1 MMGFVDIVRKSLSL
15 SALAALFLLLPG
27 SLPVQAQVFD
37 TSAPFAILMDASSG
51 TVLFEKNADDLMP
64 PASMAKLGLVD
75 YVFTAI
81 AEGRMSLTD
90 EFVIS
95 ENAWRRGGASSG
107 GSTMFAEL
115 DSRIPLGD
123 LLRGVIVQSGND
135 ASIAIA
141 EGIAG
146 SEIAFSD
153 LLNDH
158 VRDIGLTGS
167 TFRNATGLPDPDQRV
182 TARDLAILARH
193 IVRSFPDLYRI
204 FAEPNFTW
212 NKILQ
217 RNRNP
222 LLNAGIGAD
231 GLKTGYTEE
240 SGYGLTASAMSND
253 QRLIVVVNGLK
264 SPRERAAEARK
275 LLEWGFR
282 SFRQVTLFGDGD
294 TVAEASVYGGVKG
307 RVALH
312 ADGPLHVL
320 VARTN
325 RDPLK
330 ARAVYQGP
338 IEAPV
343 KAGARVGVL
352 KVWQGDRL
360 IQETPLFTA
369 ESVAEGELHQR
380 AIDALQELLLG
391 WL

>member
-1 MMGFVDIVRKSLSL
+1 MTGFMAIVRSSSRL
-15 SALAALFLLLPG
+15 SALLACILLLAG
-27 SLPVQAQVFD
+27 SPPVRAQVFD
-37 TSAPFAILMDASSG
+37 TSAPYAILMDASSG
-51 TVLFEKNADDLMP
+51 TVLFEKNADELMP
-64 PASMAKLGLVD
+64 PASMAKMALVD

-81 AEGRMSLTD
+81 AEGRLSLAD

-95 ENAWRRGGASSG
+95 ENAWRRGGAASG
-107 GSTMFAEL
+107 GSTMFAVL
-115 DSRIPLGD
+115 DSRVSLGD
-123 LLRGVIVQSGND
+123 LLRGVIIQSGND
-135 ASIAIA
+135 AAIAIA

-158 VRDIGLTGS
+158 VRDIGLTNS
-167 TFRNATGLPDPDQRV
+167 TFRNSTGLPDPDQRM
-182 TARDLAILARH
+182 TARDLAILARS
-193 IVRSFPDLYRI
+193 IVRKFPELYKM
-204 FAEPNFTW
+204 FAEPDFTW
-212 NKILQ
+212 NKITQ

-222 LLNAGIGAD
+222 LLNAGIGVD

-240 SGYGLTASAMSND
+240 SGYGLTASAISNE
-253 QRLIVVVNGLK
+253 QRLIVAVNGLK
-264 SPRERAAEARK
+264 SPRERAGEARK

-282 SFRQVTLFGDGD
+282 SFRQVTVFAAGE
-294 TVAEASVYGGVKG
+294 TVAEASVYGGEKG
-307 RVALH
+307 RVALR

-325 RDPLK
+325 RDPLR

-343 KAGARVGVL
+343 KAGMRVGVL

-360 IQETPLFTA
+360 IQETPLYTA
-369 ESVAEGELHQR
+369 EAIGEGELYQR
-380 AIDALQELLLG
+380 ALGAIKELLLG

>member
-1 MMGFVDIVRKSLSL
+1 MPGFMDIIRISLRL
-15 SALAALFLLLPG
+15 LVLLACVLLLPG
-27 SLPVQAQVFD
+27 SPPARAQVFD
-37 TSAPFAILMDASSG
+37 TSSPFAILMDASSG
-51 TVLFEKNADDLMP
+51 TVLFEKNADELMA

-95 ENAWRRGGASSG
+95 ENAWRRGGAASG
-107 GSTMFAEL
+107 GSTMFAVL
-115 DSRIPLGD
+115 DSRVSLGD

-158 VRDIGLTGS
+158 VSDIGLTGS

-193 IVRSFPDLYRI
+193 IVRNFPDLYKI
-204 FAEPNFTW
+204 FAEPDFTW
-212 NKILQ
+212 NNILQ

-240 SGYGLTASAMSND
+240 SGYGLAASAISND

-264 SPRERAAEARK
+264 TPRERAGEARK

-282 SFRQVTLFGDGD
+282 SFRQVTIFGADE
-294 TVAEASVYGGVKG
+294 TVAEASVFGGEKG
-307 RVALH
+307 RVALR

-343 KAGARVGVL
+343 KEGLRVGVL

-360 IQETPLFTA
+360 IQETPLYTA
-369 ESVAEGELHQR
+369 ESVGEGELHQR
-380 AIDALQELLLG
+380 ALGALKELLLG

>member
-1 MMGFVDIVRKSLSL
+1 MTGFMDIIGKSLRL
-15 SALAALFLLLPG
+15 SALLACVFLLPG
-27 SLPVQAQVFD
+27 SPPARAQVFD
-37 TSAPFAILMDASSG
+37 TTAPFAILMDASSG
-51 TVLFEKNADDLMP
+51 TVLFEKNADELMA

-81 AEGRMSLTD
+81 VEGRLSLTD

-95 ENAWRRGGASSG
+95 ENAWRRGGATSG

-115 DSRIPLGD
+115 DSRVPLGD

-158 VRDIGLTGS
+158 VSDIGLTRS

-193 IVRSFPDLYRI
+193 IVRNFPDLYTI

-212 NKILQ
+212 NNILQ

-240 SGYGLTASAMSND
+240 SGYGLTASAISND
-253 QRLIVVVNGLK
+253 QRLIVAVNGLK

-294 TVAEASVYGGVKG
+294 TIAEASVYGGEK
-307 RVALH
+307 RYVALH

-343 KAGARVGVL
+343 KAGMRVGVL

-369 ESVAEGELHQR
+369 ESVGEGELHQR

>member
-1 MMGFVDIVRKSLSL
+1 MTKFMDIARNSLRL
-15 SALAALFLLLPG
+15 LALLAGVLLLPG
-27 SLPVQAQVFD
+27 SPPAQAQEFD
-37 TSAPFAILMDASSG
+37 TAAPYAILMDASSG

-81 AEGRMSLTD
+81 AEGRLSLTD

-115 DSRIPLGD
+115 NSRVSLD
-123 LLRGVIVQSGND
+123 NLLRGVIVQSGND
-135 ASIAIA
+135 AAIAIA

-158 VRDIGLTGS
+158 VRDIGLTRS

-193 IVRSFPDLYRI
+193 IVRNFPDLYTI

-212 NKILQ
+212 NNILQ

-240 SGYGLTASAMSND
+240 SGYGLTASALSND
-253 QRLIVVVNGLK
+253 QRLIVTVNGLK
-264 SPRERAAEARK
+264 RPSERAAEARK

-282 SFRQVTLFGDGD
+282 SFRQVTLFEDGAI
-294 TVAEASVYGGVKG
+294 VAEASVFGGEKG
-307 RVALH
+307 HIALH

-325 RDPLK
+325 REPLK

-338 IEAPV
+338 IEAPI

-360 IQETPLFTA
+360 IQETPLYTA
-369 ESVAEGELHQR
+369 ESVGEGELHQR

>member
-1 MMGFVDIVRKSLSL
+1 MTEFMGIVRKLL
-15 SALAALFLLLPG
+15 RLPALLACAFVLLA
-27 SLPVQAQVFD
+27 SVPVRAQVFD

-51 TVLFEKNADDLMP
+51 TVLFEKNADEPMP

-81 AEGRMSLTD
+81 AEGRLSLTD

-95 ENAWRRGGASSG
+95 ENAWRRGGAASG
-107 GSTMFAEL
+107 GSTMFAVL
-115 DSRIPLGD
+115 DSRVSLGD

-153 LLNDH
+153 LLNKH
-158 VRDIGLTGS
+158 VGEIGLTRS
-167 TFRNATGLPDPDQRV
+167 IFRNSTGLPDPDQRV

-193 IVRSFPDLYRI
+193 IVRNFPDLYTI
-204 FAEPNFTW
+204 FAEPSFTW
-212 NKILQ
+212 NNILQ

-240 SGYGLTASAMSND
+240 SGYGLTASALSND

-264 SPRERAAEARK
+264 KSRERAAEARK

-282 SFRQVTLFGDGD
+282 SFRQFTIFKAGE
-294 TVAEASVYGGVKG
+294 TVAEASVYGGEKS

-325 RDPLK
+325 REPLK

-343 KAGARVGVL
+343 EAGLRVGVL

-360 IQETPLFTA
+360 IQETPLYTA
-369 ESVAEGELHQR
+369 EPVGEGKLHQR
-380 AIDALQELLLG
+380 ALDALGELLLG

>member
-1 MMGFVDIVRKSLSL
+1 L
-15 SALAALFLLLPG
+15 ALLAVVFLLPG
-27 SLPVQAQVFD
+27 QPPARAQVFD
-37 TSAPFAILMDASSG
+37 TTSPFAILMDASSG
-51 TVLFEKNADDLMP
+51 TVLFEKNADELMG

-81 AEGRMSLTD
+81 AEGRLSLTD

-95 ENAWRRGGASSG
+95 ENAWRRGGAASG
-107 GSTMFAEL
+107 GSTMFAVL
-115 DSRIPLGD
+115 DSRVSLGD
-123 LLRGVIVQSGND
+123 LLRGVIIQSGNA

-158 VRDIGLTGS
+158 VSDLGLTRS

-193 IVRSFPDLYRI
+193 IVREFPDLYKI
-204 FAEPNFTW
+204 FAEPDFTW
-212 NKILQ
+212 NNILQ

-240 SGYGLTASAMSND
+240 SGYGLTASAISND

-264 SPRERAAEARK
+264 SPRERAGEARK

-282 SFRQVTLFGDGD
+282 SFRQITLFGDGD
-294 TVAEASVYGGVKG
+294 TVAEASVYGGKKG
-307 RVALH
+307 RVALR

-330 ARAVYQGP
+330 ARVVYQGP

-343 KAGARVGVL
+343 KAGLRVGVL

-369 ESVAEGELHQR
+369 ESVGEGELHQR

>member
-1 MMGFVDIVRKSLSL
+1 MTGFMDIVRISVHL
-15 SALAALFLLLPG
+15 LACGFLLLG
-27 SLPVQAQVFD
+27 SAPVRAQVFD
-37 TSAPFAILMDASSG
+37 TSAPYAILIDASSG
-51 TVLFEKNADDLMP
+51 TVLFEKNADDLMA
-64 PASMAKLGLVD
+64 PASMAKLALID

-81 AEGRMSLTD
+81 AEGRLSLTD

-95 ENAWRRGGASSG
+95 ENAWRRGGAISG
-107 GSTMFAEL
+107 GSTMFAVL
-115 DSRIPLGD
+115 DSRVSLGD

-153 LLNDH
+153 LLNKH
-158 VRDIGLTGS
+158 VGEIGLTRS
-167 TFRNATGLPDPDQRV
+167 IFRNATGLPDPDQRV

-193 IVRSFPDLYRI
+193 IVRNFPDLYTI
-204 FAEPNFTW
+204 FAEPSFTW
-212 NKILQ
+212 NNILQ

-240 SGYGLTASAMSND
+240 SGYGLTASAISND

-264 SPRERAAEARK
+264 KSRERAAEARK

-282 SFRQVTLFGDGD
+282 SFRQITLFEDGE
-294 TVAEASVYGGVKG
+294 TVAKASVYGGQKG
-307 RVALH
+307 HVALR

-325 RDPLK
+325 REPLK

-343 KAGARVGVL
+343 EAGSRVGVL

-360 IQETPLFTA
+360 IQETPLYTA
-369 ESVAEGELHQR
+369 EPVGEGKLHQR
-380 AIDALQELLLG
+380 ALDALGELLLG

>member
-1 MMGFVDIVRKSLSL
+1 MGIVRKSLRL
-15 SALAALFLLLPG
+15 SVLLACVMLLPG
-27 SLPVQAQVFD
+27 SPPVQAQVFD
-37 TSAPFAILMDASSG
+37 TTAPFAILMDASSG
-51 TVLFEKNADDLMP
+51 TVLFEKDADELMP

-81 AEGRMSLTD
+81 AEGRLSMAD

-107 GSTMFAEL
+107 GSTMFAIL
-115 DSRIPLGD
+115 DSRVSLGD

-167 TFRNATGLPDPDQRV
+167 TFRNSTGLPDPDQRV

-193 IVRSFPDLYRI
+193 IVRNFPDLYTM

-212 NKILQ
+212 NNILQ

-222 LLNAGIGAD
+222 LLNSGIGAD

-240 SGYGLTASAMSND
+240 SGYGLTASAVSND

-264 SPRERAAEARK
+264 NPRERAGEARK

-282 SFRQVTLFGDGD
+282 SFRQVTLFGADE
-294 TVAEASVYGGVKG
+294 TVAEASVFGGDKG
-307 RVALH
+307 RVALRG
-312 ADGPLHVL
+312 DGPLHVL

-338 IEAPV
+338 IEAPIE
-343 KAGARVGVL
+343 AGLRVGVL

-369 ESVAEGELHQR
+369 ETVGEGKLHQR

>member
-1 MMGFVDIVRKSLSL
+1 MPGFMDIVRISLRL
-15 SALAALFLLLPG
+15 LALLACVLLLTG
-27 SLPVQAQVFD
+27 SPPVRAQVFD
-37 TSAPFAILMDASSG
+37 TSAPFAILTDASSG
-51 TVLFEKNADDLMP
+51 TVLFEKNADELMA

-95 ENAWRRGGASSG
+95 ENAWRRGGAASG
-107 GSTMFAEL
+107 GSTMFAVL
-115 DSRIPLGD
+115 DSRVSLGD

-158 VRDIGLTGS
+158 VSDIGLTGS

-193 IVRSFPDLYRI
+193 IVRNFPDLYRI
-204 FAEPNFTW
+204 FAEPDFTW
-212 NKILQ
+212 NNILQ

-240 SGYGLTASAMSND
+240 SGYGLAASAISND

-264 SPRERAAEARK
+264 TPRERAGEARK

-282 SFRQVTLFGDGD
+282 SFRQVTIFGADE
-294 TVAEASVYGGVKG
+294 TVAEASVFGGEKG
-307 RVALH
+307 RVALR

-343 KAGARVGVL
+343 KEGLRVGVL

-360 IQETPLFTA
+360 IQETPLYTA
-369 ESVAEGELHQR
+369 ESVGEGELHQR
-380 AIDALQELLLG
+380 ALGALKELLLG

>member
-1 MMGFVDIVRKSLSL
+1 MGIVRKSLRL
-15 SALAALFLLLPG
+15 SALLACVMLLPG
-27 SLPVQAQVFD
+27 SPPVRAQVFD
-37 TSAPFAILMDASSG
+37 TTAPFAILMDASSG
-51 TVLFEKNADDLMP
+51 TVLFEKNADELMP

-81 AEGRMSLTD
+81 AEGRLSLTD

-95 ENAWRRGGASSG
+95 ENAWRRGGAISG

-115 DSRIPLGD
+115 DSRVSLGD

-158 VRDIGLTGS
+158 VRDIGLTRS

-182 TARDLAILARH
+182 TARDLAILSRH
-193 IVRSFPDLYRI
+193 IVRSFPDLYKI

-212 NKILQ
+212 NNILQ

-240 SGYGLTASAMSND
+240 SGYGLTASAISND
-253 QRLIVVVNGLK
+253 QRLIVSVNGLK
-264 SPRERAAEARK
+264 SPRERAGEARK

-282 SFRQVTLFGDGD
+282 SFRQVTLFGAGE
-294 TVAEASVYGGVKG
+294 TVAEASVFGGDKG
-307 RVALH
+307 RVALRG
-312 ADGPLHVL
+312 DGPLHVL

-330 ARAVYQGP
+330 ARAIYQGP
-338 IEAPV
+338 IEAPIE
-343 KAGARVGVL
+343 AGLRVGVL

-369 ESVAEGELHQR
+369 ESVGEGKLHQR

>member
-1 MMGFVDIVRKSLSL
+1 MTGFMGIVRKTLRL
-15 SALAALFLLLPG
+15 QALLAFVLLLPES
-27 SLPVQAQVFD
+27 SLVRAQVFD

-51 TVLFEKNADDLMP
+51 TVLFEKNADELMA

-81 AEGRMSLTD
+81 AEGRLSLAD

-95 ENAWRRGGASSG
+95 ENAWRRGGATSG

-115 DSRIPLGD
+115 DSRVSLGD

-158 VRDIGLTGS
+158 VRDIGLTRS

-193 IVRSFPDLYRI
+193 IVRNFPDLYTI
-204 FAEPNFTW
+204 FAEPDFTW
-212 NKILQ
+212 NNILQ

-240 SGYGLTASAMSND
+240 SGYGLTASAISND
-253 QRLIVVVNGLK
+253 QRLIVAVNGLK

-282 SFRQVTLFGDGD
+282 SFRQITIFGDGE
-294 TVAEASVYGGVKG
+294 TVAEASVYGGKKG

-325 RDPLK
+325 REPLK
-330 ARAVYQGP
+330 ARAVYLGP

-343 KAGARVGVL
+343 KAGLRVGVL

-360 IQETPLFTA
+360 IQETPLYTA
-369 ESVAEGELHQR
+369 EPVDEGELHQR
-380 AIDALQELLLG
+380 ALDALGELLLG

>member
-1 MMGFVDIVRKSLSL
+1 MTVFMGIVRKSLRL
-15 SALAALFLLLPG
+15 SALLACVFLLPG
-27 SLPVQAQVFD
+27 SPPARAQVFD
-37 TSAPFAILMDASSG
+37 TTAPFAILMDASSG
-51 TVLFEKNADDLMP
+51 TVLFEKNADDLMA

-75 YVFTAI
+75 YVFAAI
-81 AEGRMSLTD
+81 AEGRLSLTD

-95 ENAWRRGGASSG
+95 ENAWRRGGATSG

-115 DSRIPLGD
+115 DSRVSLGD

-158 VRDIGLTGS
+158 VRDIGLTRS

-193 IVRSFPDLYRI
+193 IVRNFPDLYTI
-204 FAEPNFTW
+204 FAEPSFTW
-212 NKILQ
+212 NNILQ

-240 SGYGLTASAMSND
+240 SGYGLTASAISND
-253 QRLIVVVNGLK
+253 QRLIVAVNGLK

-294 TVAEASVYGGVKG
+294 TIAEASVYGGEK
-307 RVALH
+307 RYVALH

-343 KAGARVGVL
+343 KAGMRVGVL

-369 ESVAEGELHQR
+369 ESVGEGELHQR

>member
-1 MMGFVDIVRKSLSL
+1 MTAFMNIVRKPFYLW
-15 SALAALFLLLPG
+15 ALLASFLLLADSP
-27 SLPVQAQVFD
+27 PVRAQVFD
-37 TSAPFAILMDASSG
+37 TTAPFAILMDASSG
-51 TVLFEKNADDLMP
+51 TVLFEKNADELMA

-81 AEGRMSLTD
+81 TEGRLSLTD

-95 ENAWRRGGASSG
+95 ENAWRRGGAASG
-107 GSTMFAEL
+107 GSTMFAVL
-115 DSRIPLGD
+115 DSRVALSD

-158 VRDIGLTGS
+158 VRELGLTRS
-167 TFRNATGLPDPDQRV
+167 TWRNSTGLPDPDQRV

-193 IVRSFPDLYRI
+193 IVRNFPDLYKI
-204 FAEPNFTW
+204 FAEPDFTW
-212 NKILQ
+212 NNILQ

-240 SGYGLTASAMSND
+240 SGYGLTASAVSND
-253 QRLIVVVNGLK
+253 QRLIVAVNGLK
-264 SPRERAAEARK
+264 TPRERAGEARK

-282 SFRQVTLFGDGD
+282 SFRQITLFEEGEI
-294 TVAEASVYGGVKG
+294 VAEASVFGGDKG
-307 RVALH
+307 RIALR

-338 IEAPV
+338 IEAPID
-343 KAGARVGVL
+343 AGKRVGVL

-369 ESVAEGELHQR
+369 ETIGEGKLHQR

>member
-1 MMGFVDIVRKSLSL
+1 MTGIKGIITISLRPL
-15 SALAALFLLLPG
+15 ALLACVLLLPG
-27 SLPVQAQVFD
+27 SPPVQAQIFD

-51 TVLFEKNADDLMP
+51 TVLFEKNADDLMA
-64 PASMAKLGLVD
+64 PASMAKLGLID

-81 AEGRMSLTD
+81 AEGRLSMSD

-95 ENAWRRGGASSG
+95 ENAWRRGGAASG

-115 DSRIPLGD
+115 DSRVSLGD

-158 VRDIGLTGS
+158 VSNIGLTRS

-182 TARDLAILARH
+182 TARDLAILTRH
-193 IVRSFPDLYRI
+193 IVRNFPDLYTI
-204 FAEPNFTW
+204 FAEPDFTW
-212 NKILQ
+212 NNIKQ

-222 LLNAGIGAD
+222 LLGAGIGAD

-240 SGYGLTASAMSND
+240 SGYGLAASAISND
-253 QRLIVVVNGLK
+253 QRLIVIVNGLK
-264 SPRERAAEARK
+264 NSRERAGEARK

-282 SFRQVTLFGDGD
+282 SFRQFTIFEDGE
-294 TVAEASVYGGVKG
+294 TIAEASVYGGEKG
-307 RVALH
+307 RVALR
-312 ADGPLHVL
+312 AEGPLHVL

-330 ARAVYQGP
+330 ARAVYRGP
-338 IEAPV
+338 IEAPIE
-343 KAGARVGVL
+343 AGLRVGVL

-360 IQETPLFTA
+360 IQETPLFAA
-369 ESVAEGELHQR
+369 ESVGEGKLHQR
-380 AIDALQELLLG
+380 ALDALGELLLG

>member
-1 MMGFVDIVRKSLSL
+1 MMGFIDIVRKSLRL
-15 SALAALFLLLPG
+15 TALLAGILLLSG
-27 SLPVQAQVFD
+27 SPPTHAQVFD
-37 TSAPFAILMDASSG
+37 TTAPYAILMDASSG

-115 DSRIPLGD
+115 DSRVALGD

-158 VRDIGLTGS
+158 VRDIGLTRS
-167 TFRNATGLPDPDQRV
+167 TFRNSTGLPDPDQRV

-193 IVRSFPDLYRI
+193 IVRNFPDLYKI
-204 FAEPNFTW
+204 FAEPSFTW
-212 NKILQ
+212 NNILQ

-222 LLNAGIGAD
+222 LLNAGIGVD

-240 SGYGLTASAMSND
+240 SGYGLTASAISND
-253 QRLIVVVNGLK
+253 QRLIVSVNGLK
-264 SPRERAAEARK
+264 SPRERAGEARK

-282 SFRQVTLFGDGD
+282 SFRQVTLFEDGA
-294 TVAEASVYGGVKG
+294 TVAEASVYGGEKG

-338 IEAPV
+338 IEAPI

-360 IQETPLFTA
+360 IQETPLYTA
-369 ESVAEGELHQR
+369 ESVGEGKLHQR
-380 AIDALQELLLG
+380 AIDALQELLFG

>member
-1 MMGFVDIVRKSLSL
+1 MAKLMGIVRKSLRL
-15 SALAALFLLLPG
+15 SAFLACVMLLAGSPPG
-27 SLPVQAQVFD
+27 RAQVFD
-37 TSAPFAILMDASSG
+37 TTAPFAILMDASSG
-51 TVLFEKNADDLMP
+51 TVLFEKNADELMA

-81 AEGRMSLTD
+81 AEGRLSLSD

-95 ENAWRRGGASSG
+95 ENAWRRGGAASG

-115 DSRIPLGD
+115 DSRVALGD
-123 LLRGVIVQSGND
+123 LLRGVIIQSGND

-153 LLNDH
+153 LVNNH
-158 VRDIGLTGS
+158 VRDIGLTLS

-193 IVRSFPDLYRI
+193 IVRNFPDLYKI

-212 NKILQ
+212 NNILQ

-231 GLKTGYTEE
+231 GLKTGHTEE
-240 SGYGLTASAMSND
+240 SGYGLAASAISND
-253 QRLIVVVNGLK
+253 QRLIVVVNGLTT
-264 SPRERAAEARK
+264 PRERAAEARK

-282 SFRQVTLFGDGD
+282 SFRQITIFEDGD
-294 TVAEASVYGGVKG
+294 TVAQASVFGGEKG
-307 RVALH
+307 RVALR

-325 RDPLK
+325 REPLK

-338 IEAPV
+338 IEAPI
-343 KAGARVGVL
+343 KAGLRVGVL

-360 IQETPLFTA
+360 IQETPLYTA
-369 ESVAEGELHQR
+369 EPVGEGDLHQR

>member
-1 MMGFVDIVRKSLSL
+1 MTELMGIVRKSLRL
-15 SALAALFLLLPG
+15 PALLACAFVLLTLA
-27 SLPVQAQVFD
+27 PVRAQVFD
-37 TSAPFAILMDASSG
+37 TTAPFAILMDASSG
-51 TVLFEKNADDLMP
+51 TVLFEKNADEWMP
-64 PASMAKLGLVD
+64 PASMGKLALVD

-81 AEGRMSLTD
+81 AEGRLSMTD

-95 ENAWRRGGASSG
+95 ENAWRRGGATSG

-115 DSRIPLGD
+115 DSRVSLGD

-193 IVRSFPDLYRI
+193 IVRNFPDLYKI
-204 FAEPNFTW
+204 FAEPDFTW
-212 NKILQ
+212 NNILQ

-240 SGYGLTASAMSND
+240 SGYGLTASAISND

-282 SFRQVTLFGDGD
+282 SFRQITLFEADE
-294 TVAEASVYGGVKG
+294 TVAEASVYGGDKG
-307 RVALH
+307 RVALR

-338 IEAPV
+338 IKAPIEA
-343 KAGARVGVL
+343 GMRVGVL
-352 KVWQGDRL
+352 KVWQGERL
-360 IQETPLFTA
+360 IQETPLYTA
-369 ESVAEGELHQR
+369 ETVGEGELHQR

>member
-1 MMGFVDIVRKSLSL
+1 
-15 SALAALFLLLPG
+15 
-27 SLPVQAQVFD
+27 
-37 TSAPFAILMDASSG
+37 
-51 TVLFEKNADDLMP
+51 
-64 PASMAKLGLVD
+64 
-75 YVFTAI
+75 
-81 AEGRMSLTD
+81 
-90 EFVIS
+90 
-95 ENAWRRGGASSG
+95 
-107 GSTMFAEL
+107 MFAEL
-115 DSRIPLGD
+115 DSRVSLGD

-158 VRDIGLTGS
+158 VRDIGLTRS

-182 TARDLAILARH
+182 TARDLAILSRH
-193 IVRSFPDLYRI
+193 IVRSFPDLYKI

-212 NKILQ
+212 NNILQ

-240 SGYGLTASAMSND
+240 SGYGLTASAISND
-253 QRLIVVVNGLK
+253 QRLIVSVNGLK
-264 SPRERAAEARK
+264 SPRERAGEARK

-282 SFRQVTLFGDGD
+282 SFRQVTLFGAGE
-294 TVAEASVYGGVKG
+294 TVAEASVFGGDKG
-307 RVALH
+307 RVALRG
-312 ADGPLHVL
+312 DGPLHVL

-330 ARAVYQGP
+330 ARAIYQGP
-338 IEAPV
+338 IEAPIE
-343 KAGARVGVL
+343 AGLRVGVL

-369 ESVAEGELHQR
+369 ESVGEGKLHQR